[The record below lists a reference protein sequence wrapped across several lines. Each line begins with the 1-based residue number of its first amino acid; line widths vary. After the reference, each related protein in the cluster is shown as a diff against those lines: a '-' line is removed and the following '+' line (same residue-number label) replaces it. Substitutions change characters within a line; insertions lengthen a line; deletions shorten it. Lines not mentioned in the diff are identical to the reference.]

1 MDRYLLPLVA
11 YSVRETAKFINCPA
25 EELVPLQNVT
35 SGLNSIINSVSLMP
49 GDEMICLS
57 ITYGSTKKIMKDAC
71 VRSGAILRIVDVS
84 LPILS
89 AESVVTILSKALS
102 NRTKLVVLD
111 QITSNTAMILPIAD
125 MGCISKEVGAVV
137 VIDAAHAL
145 FSQDV
150 SIYNADQNLLW
161 NYNASSKTKINDTI
175 KNDISKGRNTNHCI
189 ADFADVWITNAH
201 KWMCAPKGCAFM
213 WISPRM
219 TGKIRPAIISHGYT
233 PSNKKGFEIYAD
245 GDRLLS
251 SYSWDGCRDY
261 SSILTMP
268 STISLWKQL
277 SRHLSQKTDKEN
289 NMNSNRINS
298 NNDSKSDDATGLDD
312 SRSKDVDKNTDLSIL
327 RNYNKQ
333 ILIDATELLSS
344 EWGIIESDFAGPK
357 EMRENSP
364 MILV

>member
-1 MDRYLLPLVA
+1 MVA

-35 SGLNSIINSVSLMP
+35 SGLNSIINSVPLIP
-49 GDEMICLS
+49 GDEMVCLS

-71 VRSGAILRIVDVS
+71 VRSGATLRIVDIS
-84 LPILS
+84 LPIIS
-89 AESVVTILSKALS
+89 AESVVTLLSKAL
-102 NRTKLVVLD
+102 NDRTKLVILD

-125 MGCISKEVGAVV
+125 MAQISKEAGAVV

-150 SIYNADQNLLW
+150 SIYNADQNLIW
-161 NYNASSKTKINDTI
+161 NHNVYSKIKDNDTS
-175 KNDISKGRNTNHCI
+175 KNDVSERRNSKLCI

-233 PSNKKGFEIYAD
+233 PSNKKGFENYAD
-245 GDRLLS
+245 NDRLLS

-261 SSILTMP
+261 SSLLTMP
-268 STISLWKQL
+268 STISLWEQL
-277 SRHLSQKTDKEN
+277 SRHLSQKSN
-289 NMNSNRINS
+289 NKNSINSNRIS
-298 NNDSKSDDATGLDD
+298 NIHDLRTDTIMSTDDTD
-312 SRSKDVDKNTDLSIL
+312 RNTDLSIL
-327 RNYNKQ
+327 RDYNKQ
-333 ILIDATELLSS
+333 ILIDATESLSS
-344 EWGIIESDFAGPK
+344 EWGVIESNFAGPK
-357 EMRENSP
+357 DMRENSP
-364 MILV
+364 MILVRNVI